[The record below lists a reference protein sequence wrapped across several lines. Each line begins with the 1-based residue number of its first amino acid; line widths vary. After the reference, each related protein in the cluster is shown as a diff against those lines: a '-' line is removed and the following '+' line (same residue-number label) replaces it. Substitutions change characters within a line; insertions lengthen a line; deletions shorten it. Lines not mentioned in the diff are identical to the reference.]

1 MMNNH
6 TNKDYDITDLEIWI
20 EMLDE
25 SDLKGE
31 LNDEELKNLEK
42 MKDELKRLK
51 DLDNVKSN
59 WKWKIS

>member
-59 WKWKIS
+59 

>member
-1 MMNNH
+1 MNDH
-6 TNKDYDITDLEIWI
+6 TTKDYNISDLEIWVA
-20 EMLDE
+20 MLDE

-59 WKWKIS
+59 

>member
-1 MMNNH
+1 MNNH

-59 WKWKIS
+59 

>member
-1 MMNNH
+1 MNNH

-42 MKDELKRLK
+42 MKDKLKRLK

-59 WKWKIS
+59 